1 MSNIRTI
8 VPLFGAMRSFIR
20 TVVLISAAIL
30 LSGPVLLVGTVAR
43 AQSCGELSYRRNAIY
58 KDAGYCFKT
67 AEQIRNFGNAGCQFD
82 SQADVPLS
90 ANQRAEI
97 ADIVR
102 AEREYGC
109 R

>member
-1 MSNIRTI
+1 MSDIRTI
-8 VPLFGAMRSFIR
+8 VPILGVQGGLFR
-20 TVVLISAAIL
+20 TSVLILGAIL
-30 LSGPVLLVGTVAR
+30 LAAPVLLSGTAAR